1 MILPITA
8 YGHPVL
14 RQVAKDITPD
24 FPELNTLISN
34 MWETM
39 YKASGMGLAA
49 PQINQSIRLFVI
61 DTAQVYENYD
71 EEERAVFEGETGFK
85 KIFINA
91 KITSK
96 SGKTWSCDEG
106 CLSLPGFREDVSREN
121 IIEIEYLDE
130 NFIAHKETYKGLNGR
145 VIQHEYD
152 HIEGILFTDRIN
164 PLRKQLLK
172 GKLRDIQ
179 KGNIYTDYRMKF
191 YKG

>member
-1 MILPITA
+1 MILPIVA

-24 FPELNTLISN
+24 FPELSNLITN

-85 KIFINA
+85 KVFINA
-91 KITSK
+91 RIISK
-96 SGKTWSCDEG
+96 TGRTWSCDEG
-106 CLSLPGFREDVSREN
+106 CLSLPGFREDVTREN
-121 IIEIEYLDE
+121 TIDIEYLDE
-130 NFIAHKETYKGLNGR
+130 NFEPHRETYKGLNGR

-152 HIEGILFTDRIN
+152 HIDGKLFIDHIS
-164 PLRKQLLK
+164 LLK
-172 GKLRDIQ
+172 RKMLKKKLDDITLGRV
-179 KGNIYTDYRMKF
+179 KAG
-191 YKG
+191 YKMLLPK

>member
-49 PQINQSIRLFVI
+49 PQVNQSIRLFVI
-61 DTAQVYENYD
+61 DTAQVFENYE

-121 IIEIEYLDE
+121 IIEIEYVDE

-152 HIEGILFTDRIN
+152 HIEGKLFIDHIS
-164 PLRKQLLK
+164 LLK
-172 GKLRDIQ
+172 RKMLKKKLDDITLGRV
-179 KGNIYTDYRMKF
+179 KAGYRMLLPK
-191 YKG
+191 